1 MYKKFL
7 IMIRRKILF
16 SSIAFDL
23 SHSYRLATFLRSLGP
38 PTNNVKINDDHPYDK
53 TITPSA
59 VTLVGDFVAAS
70 TLSSVDGGRGH
81 IASFRACGVTHAS
94 LGNHEAD
101 PPLDVLRLRLNELT
115 AKGNGLEGDGG
126 KAVILL
132 NSNVKDLGIVQ
143 SKAYD
148 VIASTC
154 GRIKLGLIGL
164 LSDEPNMFP
173 KGTFRG
179 LQIDKVKETYG
190 RMLDDVDADLVVPM
204 THQSLNAD
212 IELARSMMLQSK
224 GMGVIL
230 GGHEHV
236 KIHEHISPDDGC
248 DKNVVEII
256 KTGQNSDRAAV
267 VDLRFDPIT
276 HKLVDSNVHFEELD
290 ERHSPCPIVEK
301 VVNTHLAVLD
311 RMSNYI
317 VFNTRTMLANYF
329 HDKSSDKIGR
339 LPLSSE
345 FTRYE
350 QTTVGAF
357 LCTAVKSELG
367 VDACVING
375 APIKGS
381 KTYVDGTMSYE
392 ELRTEL
398 PFPLKIVVV
407 EMTRRRLRE
416 AVEYSRTNVE
426 KGKSSTPLED
436 GRVERRGY
444 LQTDFDYWDS
454 CDDNDNDEDEIIT
467 VALPRNLL
475 NGFCKIKPLMDLR
488 DELESNNSLPNEDN
502 YVKAIDLIARYCLD
516 DRWAI
521 IAQRLSFADLDLNH
535 DGKLSREE
543 IRKAIRHVL
552 REEASDA
559 LLDAM
564 IDAIDLDHNGSINEE
579 EFNHLLSKIRSQ
591 TWEI

>member
-1 MYKKFL
+1 M
-7 IMIRRKILF
+7 
-16 SSIAFDL
+16 
-23 SHSYRLATFLRSLGP
+23 
-38 PTNNVKINDDHPYDK
+38 
-53 TITPSA
+53 
-59 VTLVGDFVAAS
+59 
-70 TLSSVDGGRGH
+70 DGGRGH

-236 KIHEHISPDDGC
+236 KIHEHITPVDGC

-256 KTGQNSDRAAV
+256 KAGQNSDRAAV

-317 VFNTRTMLANYF
+317 VCNTRTMLANYF

-426 KGKSSTPLED
+426 KGKSSIPLED

-454 CDDNDNDEDEIIT
+454 CDDNDNDENEVLT

-521 IAQRLSFADLDLNH
+521 IAQQLSFADLDLNH